1 MNRIYCLILV
11 VLFLSGLGCEGIF
24 TSDDEDTETY
34 SAEEVEKAAFESSEG
49 DSITTDVTLQVGA
62 QIIELNFRKYQD
74 AAYDSL
80 GNFSITRSNKFAN
93 NLERL
98 YNDVDRI
105 LE

>member
-11 VLFLSGLGCEGIF
+11 LLFLSGFGCEGIF
-24 TSDDEDTETY
+24 TSDDEVTETF

-62 QIIELNFRKYQD
+62 QILELNFRKYQD
-74 AAYDSL
+74 VAYDSS
-80 GNFSITRSNKFAN
+80 GNFCITRSNKFAN
-93 NLERL
+93 NLKRL

-105 LE
+105 IE